1 MSQPAVE
8 VTGSQEVGSS
18 HSQLSVPLAPS
29 AAAVDPD
36 PSAEEPPVELP
47 QAASTAMATMDAAAA
62 ALLSVRRD
70 LSRLRGRE
78 RITGMEKLRV
88 IGGDRGQD
96 RFTTDDRC

>member
-29 AAAVDPD
+29 AAVDPD

-62 ALLSVRRD
+62 ALL
-70 LSRLRGRE
+70 
-78 RITGMEKLRV
+78 
-88 IGGDRGQD
+88 
-96 RFTTDDRC
+96 